1 MSKVVLTDVRKSYG
15 ALTVVHGVNIT
26 LEDGEFIAFLGPSGC
41 GKSTTL
47 RMIAGLEMVSG
58 GTIHIG
64 NRDVTQMQPRDR
76 NIGMVFQNYA
86 LYPNKTVEE
95 NLGFGLRM
103 HGVSKPEIAQRV
115 ARSAEMLSLEPLL
128 HRKPSQLSGG
138 QMQRVALGR
147 ALVRD
152 ADVFLLDEPLSNL
165 DAKLRAHMRIELSQL
180 HRKLGKTMIYVTH
193 DQVEAMTMADR
204 VVIMREGNIEQ
215 VGTPLEIFDHP
226 ASRFVAGFVGTPEMN
241 FFDVILTEQGID
253 IAGTVVDAPQ
263 RPTQRGRAVL
273 GVRPEHMR
281 IDPHG
286 PLEFTVDVA
295 EQYGTATLI
304 VGTINGIH
312 AQIQTPRVEASYG
325 EKLRLS
331 LDGAPLHFFDSVTGR
346 RISGP

>member
-1 MSKVVLTDVRKSYG
+1 MSKVVLTDIRKSYG

-47 RMIAGLEMVSG
+47 RMIAGLEVVSG

-64 NRDVTQMQPRDR
+64 DRDVTQMQPRDR

-86 LYPNKTVEE
+86 LYPNKTVEQ
-95 NLGFGLRM
+95 NLGFGLQM
-103 HGVSKPEIAQRV
+103 HGVPKPEIAQRV
-115 ARSAEMLSLEPLL
+115 ARSAEMLGLEPLL
-128 HRKPSQLSGG
+128 QRKPSQLSGG

-204 VVIMREGNIEQ
+204 VVIMRDGSIEQ

-241 FFDVILTEQGID
+241 FFEVMLSDQGVD
-253 IAGTVVDAPQ
+253 IAGTLVDTPQ
-263 RPTQRGRAVL
+263 RPTQQGRAVL

-281 IDPHG
+281 IDPNG

-304 VGTINGIH
+304 VGTINGLQ
-312 AQIQTPRVEASYG
+312 AQIQTPRVEANYG

-331 LDGAPLHFFDSVTGR
+331 LDNAPLHFFDAVTGK
-346 RISGP
+346 RISGS